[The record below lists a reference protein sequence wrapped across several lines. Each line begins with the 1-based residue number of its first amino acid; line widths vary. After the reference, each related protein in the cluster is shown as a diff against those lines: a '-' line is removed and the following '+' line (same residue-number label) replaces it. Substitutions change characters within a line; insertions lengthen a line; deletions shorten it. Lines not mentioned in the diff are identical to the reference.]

1 MARYREGKCR
11 LCRRESEKLFL
22 KGDRCFTDHCAIDK
36 RNFVPGEHGKG
47 GRRRRETGYGLQLRE
62 KQKARRIYGIMER
75 QFRNYFLKAEGMK
88 GKTGEILLQLLE
100 TRLDNVVYRMGL
112 APSRNAARQLVRHRH
127 LKVNNRV
134 VNVPSRAIRAGD
146 EVAVREKSKTLKLIT
161 SALESQSA
169 RGLPQWLEVSRED
182 MKGRLVQIPS
192 RTDIP
197 VAVQEQFIVELY
209 SK

>member
-11 LCRRESEKLFL
+11 LCRREAEKLFL

-47 GRRRRETGYGLQLRE
+47 GRRRRDTGYGIQLRE

-75 QFRNYFLKAEGMK
+75 QFRNYFLKAERMK

-112 APSRNAARQLVRHRH
+112 APSRDAARQLVRHRH
-127 LKVNNRV
+127 VKVNNRV
-134 VNVPSRAIRAGD
+134 TNIPSRAIRAGD
-146 EVAVREKSKTLKLIT
+146 EVAVREKSKALKLVA

-182 MKGRLVQIPS
+182 MKGRLVQVPS
-192 RTDIP
+192 RADIP
-197 VAVQEQFIVELY
+197 VAVQEQLIVELY